1 EDFAVFLK
9 NRIEKGEA
17 STLHL
22 NQVQVSLFS
31 VKQEIQNLTKKRN
44 RALGSLRSLLGL
56 EPGIEVEIL
65 AEQAQLTSLPEMM
78 ALDGED
84 LRSHPEYQ
92 LKASLAEIA
101 RGQTALSKAKHW
113 ADIAVEIFF
122 EEERGVDE
130 PSGLGRD
137 RFFGIGVSIP
147 LPLHDKNRGEIEAS
161 RFREQQVRYELNAV
175 SLRLKNEAEALR
187 RNAEAT
193 YRQAAKYKESAVT
206 LVEQNLKD
214 INNAYAA
221 GQVDLGEVFRV
232 QEQHLNIQTAQLELW
247 HELKQILIEW
257 RAATANNLPTLTKE
271 DLSHETL

>member
-1 EDFAVFLK
+1 
-9 NRIEKGEA
+9 
-17 STLHL
+17 
-22 NQVQVSLFS
+22 
-31 VKQEIQNLTKKRN
+31 
-44 RALGSLRSLLGL
+44 
-56 EPGIEVEIL
+56 
-65 AEQAQLTSLPEMM
+65 MM

-101 RGQTALSKAKHW
+101 RGQTALSKAKRW

-137 RFFGIGVSIP
+137 RFFGIRVSIP

-271 DLSHETL
+271 DLSHESL